1 MADSIE
7 INMGN
12 CLVFALVSVCRAWI
26 CQSAAPLSEK
36 GRERERERKKS
47 KGWFR
52 RGPRRASFYSG
63 RGGEQCHRAFQRG
76 VGHQHI
82 VLWQVREAY
91 QSSGWVGL
99 RAPPPLGARLSIQ
112 LKGKHSIASAAVAN

>member
-36 GRERERERKKS
+36 GREREREREKKKQGLVS
-47 KGWFR
+47 ARAETGQFLFR
-52 RGPRRASFYSG
+52 TG
-63 RGGEQCHRAFQRG
+63 RG
-76 VGHQHI
+76 
-82 VLWQVREAY
+82 
-91 QSSGWVGL
+91 
-99 RAPPPLGARLSIQ
+99 
-112 LKGKHSIASAAVAN
+112 AVP